1 MGRRQN
7 DLSGHEPTS
16 KVFSA
21 RLDEPSLEV
30 VEECGQHLINVLL
43 LQQLFLRL
51 VLKVTQT

>member
-7 DLSGHEPTS
+7 DLSVHEPTS